1 MPGIAVVHL
10 VRRQNGLAP
19 LQRFLDS
26 YRRHAAGVEHELIVL
41 YKGFGNEVPADYAQ
55 ALAGISHQ
63 RMMLPDRGFDL
74 QPYFAAV
81 SGFAHEYFCFLNSFS
96 RILAPDWLAKLRAP
110 LASRTVGLVGAT
122 GSCESLAALPVPKRW
137 VTQRFFP
144 PFPNHH
150 VRTNAF
156 MAAREVLERV
166 TLRPMLFKFFALA
179 CESGKE
185 GLTAQLGRL
194 GLEALVVDRRG
205 AVFAM
210 DQWHLSNTFRQS
222 LQEELLVSDNQT
234 DAYASADA
242 ALRARLSRL
251 AWGERARPA

>member
-1 MPGIAVVHL
+1 MSGIAVVHL

-26 YRRHAAGVEHELIVL
+26 YRSHAAGAEHELILL
-41 YKGFGNEVPADYAQ
+41 YKGFGREVPADYAQ

-63 RMMLPDRGFDL
+63 RMLLPDRGFDL

-81 SGFAHEYFCFLNSFS
+81 AVFDHEYFCFLNSFS
-96 RILAPDWLAKLRAP
+96 RILAPGWLAKLRAP
-110 LASRTVGLVGAT
+110 LPSRTVGLVGAT

-137 VTQRFFP
+137 ITQRYFS

-150 VRTNAF
+150 MRTNAF
-156 MAAREVLERV
+156 MAAREVLERIA
-166 TLRPMLFKFFALA
+166 LRPMLFKFFALA
-179 CESGKE
+179 CESGKD
-185 GLTAQLGRL
+185 GLTAQLGKL
-194 GLEALVVDRRG
+194 GLEALVVDRHG
-205 AVFAM
+205 TVFAM

-222 LQEELLVSDNQT
+222 LQEDLLVSDNQT

-242 ALRARLSRL
+242 AARARLSRL
-251 AWGERARPA
+251 AWGEWARPA

>member
-1 MPGIAVVHL
+1 VPGIAVVHL

-26 YRRHAAGVEHELIVL
+26 YRRHEAGAEHELILL
-41 YKGFGNEVPADYAQ
+41 YKGFGKELPAEYAQ
-55 ALAGISHQ
+55 APAGISHQ
-63 RMMLPDRGFDL
+63 RMLFADRGFDL

-81 SGFAHEYFCFLNSFS
+81 ARFGHRHFCFLNSFS
-96 RILAPDWLAKLRAP
+96 RILAPGWLAMLRAP

-137 VTQRFFP
+137 ITQRYFP

-179 CESGKE
+179 CESGKD
-185 GLTAQLGRL
+185 GLTAQVGRL
-194 GLEALVVDRRG
+194 GLEALVADRRG
-205 AVFAM
+205 TVFAM

-222 LQEELLVSDNQT
+222 LQEDLLVSDNQT

-242 ALRARLSRL
+242 ALRAKLSRL
-251 AWGERARPA
+251 AWGEWARPA

>member
-1 MPGIAVVHL
+1 MGGIGVVHL
-10 VRRQNGLAP
+10 VRRRNGPAP
-19 LQRFLDS
+19 LRRFVDS
-26 YRRHAAGVEHELIVL
+26 YRRHAAGAEHELILL
-41 YKGFGNEVPADYAQ
+41 YKGFGKEVPADCAQ

-63 RMMLPDRGFDL
+63 RMLLPDRGFDL

-81 SGFAHEYFCFLNSFS
+81 SGFGHEYFCFLNSFS
-96 RILAPDWLAKLRAP
+96 RILAPGWLAKLRAP
-110 LASRTVGLVGAT
+110 LASRTVGLVGVT

-137 VTQRFFP
+137 ITQRYFP
-144 PFPNHH
+144 PFPNPH

-185 GLTAQLGRL
+185 GLTAQVGRL
-194 GLEALVVDRRG
+194 GLEALVVDRHG
-205 AVFAM
+205 AVFTR

-222 LQEELLVSDNQT
+222 LQEDLLVSDNQT
-234 DAYASADA
+234 DAYACADA
-242 ALRARLSRL
+242 AGRARLSRL